1 MADIC
6 LICSEELTVKNIVN
20 PECGHATCK
29 DCFWKWTKQKN
40 SCPFCRK
47 SLLCNDEELEE
58 IQHMRGLL
66 EHRTRIVRQV
76 EEAYQE
82 NDELHRKKRQMKRA
96 IIQLNSNLNSK
107 KQEGDA
113 IAKNIRELRATR
125 SQISQSLGGTYSA
138 FQYYKKRVEAR
149 AIIYRNERK
158 RIDYASQNLAHGDKG
173 MCMEVL
179 KDIKCLRKKDCNW
192 RHDKHKLIRVT
203 WMNETRKERKKFREE
218 RLREGS
224 NFDLRSLFEEE
235 TPSQSSWDSIY
246 QDQAMENIFR
256 DYFIRNNQINPI
268 PLEEDIIHNFTP
280 HESSFILDRII
291 NELYR

>member
-1 MADIC
+1 MVDIC

-66 EHRTRIVRQV
+66 EHRTSIVRQV

-125 SQISQSLGGTYSA
+125 NQISKSLGGTYSA
-138 FQYYKKRVEAR
+138 FQYYL
-149 AIIYRNERK
+149 
-158 RIDYASQNLAHGDKG
+158 S
-173 MCMEVL
+173 
-179 KDIKCLRKKDCNW
+179 
-192 RHDKHKLIRVT
+192 LIH
-203 WMNETRKERKKFREE
+203 
-218 RLREGS
+218 
-224 NFDLRSLFEEE
+224 
-235 TPSQSSWDSIY
+235 I
-246 QDQAMENIFR
+246 
-256 DYFIRNNQINPI
+256 
-268 PLEEDIIHNFTP
+268 
-280 HESSFILDRII
+280 
-291 NELYR
+291 